1 MELGHLLSGWMRVAL
16 VRWGLATAEVASIAV
31 RANAVITVF
40 DGMTHGTSRGSV
52 TVGGTREC

>member
-31 RANAVITVF
+31 RANAVITSTR
-40 DGMTHGTSRGSV
+40 GNNESRRFPDIGDEAAAS
-52 TVGGTREC
+52 